1 MVRNN
6 AINCRKWCA
15 KQGEAYKRKENLRV
29 KSVTEFSLGCSI
41 YVEFIHVGV
50 SGKNLGPVAPTVVS
64 AAVKLRA
71 RMGCTI
77 DVLRHVPTVLS
88 YALHLRVA

>member
-1 MVRNN
+1 M
-6 AINCRKWCA
+6 
-15 KQGEAYKRKENLRV
+15 KQCGPVQTVLRFSGEAVWLYPD
-29 KSVTEFSLGCSI
+29 
-41 YVEFIHVGV
+41 
-50 SGKNLGPVAPTVVS
+50 LGPVAPTVVS